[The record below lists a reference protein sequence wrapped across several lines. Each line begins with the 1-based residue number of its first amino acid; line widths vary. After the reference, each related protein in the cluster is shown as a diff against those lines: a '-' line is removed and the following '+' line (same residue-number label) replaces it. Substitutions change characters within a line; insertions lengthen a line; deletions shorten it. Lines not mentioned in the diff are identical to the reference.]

1 MASGAIPWAE
11 WSTYWPHLLVLF
23 GVLQLALPRLLLLWA
38 GDDKRYAFLTE
49 KTRGVRYLTPS
60 LHAGPPC

>member
-49 KTRGVRYLTPS
+49 KTRGVRLT
-60 LHAGPPC
+60 L